1 MYQKVLMIA
10 ASITV
15 TSVINIL
22 GNKYSTAFNKGI
34 MSVIVGAFTLL
45 MVLAG
50 VRGKH
55 FSENAVVP
63 KMGDLSGLLRSSFIT
78 IFAYNGFR
86 AEVSYLKKL
95 VT

>member
-1 MYQKVLMIA
+1 MIIGFFNTATVAVGVSNFITQYINVPKVLMIRS
-10 ASITV
+10 SITI

-34 MSVIVGAFTLL
+34 MSLIVGSFTLL
-45 MVLAG
+45 MALAG

-63 KMGDLSGLLRSSFIT
+63 K
-78 IFAYNGFR
+78 
-86 AEVSYLKKL
+86 KW
-95 VT
+95 

>member
-1 MYQKVLMIA
+1 
-10 ASITV
+10 
-15 TSVINIL
+15 
-22 GNKYSTAFNKGI
+22 

-63 KMGDLSGLLRSSFIT
+63 KFWVI
-78 IFAYNGFR
+78 
-86 AEVSYLKKL
+86 
-95 VT
+95 